1 MNKKIVPILLA
12 SSMVL
17 QGVVLSFAE
26 ELNEKSSE
34 KANQAVSQEIKAD
47 SEKTEK
53 NGDSEKSKSKE
64 ADSEK
69 SKSDKEESE
78 KKKTDNEDSE
88 VLDKSSE
95 KTYSEFLDNKLDKS
109 QANNF
114 LNGEKLVERVNGNNR
129 VETSVKISRFT
140 VEKADKVILADASN
154 YPDALSAATLTE
166 GKYPVIL
173 VGNKV
178 TDSIKGEIQRLGAK
192 EVLLLGGVNSISKS
206 VESELGNIG
215 SVSSVKRISGSD
227 RYSTSSEVF
236 NKSGKKDVV
245 VASGQNFPD
254 ALASAGL
261 LNESGLLLTR
271 KNSIPEKVAAE
282 IKKSENDIKI
292 IGGKGSVGTGFYKEL
307 GNKGYEVIS
316 GKDRYETS
324 VRIADKLESD
334 AVIIASGENF
344 PDALAASTL
353 SQKIKA
359 PVLLVSKYRISD
371 GVADYIRNRGIKKA
385 VILGGEN
392 TIAPSTAENVEK
404 LIKGEQIVNKVPL
417 PALKKDAVAK
427 DSITLYKTQEM
438 KEEAGNIPKNKIVDV
453 IEQNEDNAKIR
464 YDKLEGWTSK
474 TMLKNYNPVEVGKV
488 VNNVPYISQVY
499 PVYAPNG
506 CEGTSM
512 LMALQY
518 KGYTKMGIKEFLQK
532 MPKTKYNPK
541 YGFVGD
547 PMKVQAGYYQSIDP
561 EPLAKYGRTYGNVVN
576 IQGRPIQDVIKE
588 IQNGNPVVMYATL
601 QFRKPTYNTLTFDGK
616 PTKLIWNT
624 HVVLVTGYD
633 PVNKKFLIAD
643 PYNPDVFS
651 GNKKKPYFYWKTLAT
666 VDAAYNYNNRR
677 FAVAIR

>member
-17 QGVVLSFAE
+17 QGAVLSFAE
-26 ELNEKSSE
+26 ELNEKTLQKS
-34 KANQAVSQEIKAD
+34 NQEVSQEIKTD

-53 NGDSEKSKSKE
+53 SGDTEKAKSGETGTENTKSDKKDSEKTKSGE
-64 ADSEK
+64 
-69 SKSDKEESE
+69 
-78 KKKTDNEDSE
+78 TDSE
-88 VLDKSSE
+88 VLDKNSE
-95 KTYSEFLDNKLDKS
+95 KTHSEYLDNKLDKS
-109 QANNF
+109 QVNSF
-114 LNGEKLVERVNGNNR
+114 LNGEKLVERVNGKNR

-140 VEKADKVILADASN
+140 VERADKVILADASN
-154 YPDALSAATLTE
+154 YPDALSAATLTD

-173 VGNKV
+173 VGNKI
-178 TDSIKGEIQRLGAK
+178 TDSIKKEIQRLGAG
-192 EVLLLGGVNSISKS
+192 EVLLLGGVNSISKA
-206 VESELGNIG
+206 VESEVGKIDT
-215 SVSSVKRISGSD
+215 VTSVKRISGND
-227 RYSTSSEVF
+227 RYSTSGEVF
-236 NKSGKKDVV
+236 RNSGKKDIV
-245 VASGQNFPD
+245 VASGENFPD
-254 ALASAGL
+254 ALASAGI

-271 KNSIPEKVAAE
+271 KNRIPEKVAAE
-282 IKKSENDIKI
+282 LKKSEKDIKI
-292 IGGKGSVGTGFYKEL
+292 IGGRGSIGNGFYKEL

-316 GKDRYETS
+316 GSNRYETS
-324 VRIADKLESD
+324 VRIAEKLKSD
-334 AVIIASGENF
+334 TVIIASGENF

-353 SQKIKA
+353 SQKVKA
-359 PVLLVSKYRISD
+359 PVLLVSKYKISD
-371 GVADYIRNRGIKKA
+371 GVADYIRNRNIKKA

-438 KEEAGNIPKNKIVDV
+438 KEEVGNVAKNKIVDV
-453 IEQNEDNAKIR
+453 IEQNENNVKVR
-464 YDKLEGWTSK
+464 YDKLEGWTGRA
-474 TMLKNYNPVEVGKV
+474 MLKNYNPVEVGKV

-518 KGYTKMGIKEFLQK
+518 KGYTKMGLREFLQK

-561 EPLAKYGRTYGNVVN
+561 EPLAKYGRTYGNAVN

-601 QFRKPTYNTLTFDGK
+601 QFRRPTYNTLTFDGK